1 MEHKMYQKAVIT
13 KTAGNTA
20 VYPYHCHNSWEIL
33 CYTKNTGHLGLDCGL
48 TIPFSVGTILLVPPN
63 LLHGSRAD
71 SAFENICVEDPA
83 FPSHK
88 ITADI
93 RKTSMSG
100 VLQTNDNI
108 TGDITALFQMSY
120 RQWISGTDSDN
131 CIRHLLDAAYAM
143 IFQPMGIIGDTSMT
157 TITEQMRNHM
167 IEHFR
172 DPDYSVSD
180 AITYSGVGANKARQ
194 LFRSLFSITPMEF
207 LRSLRLKNAESLLL
221 FSDETMTI
229 SEIAYGS
236 GFRDPLYFSKVFH
249 EAYGTTPTEYRMTF
263 RNREYERIKYDE

>member
-1 MEHKMYQKAVIT
+1 MEHKMYQKAVIN

-33 CYTKNTGHLGLDCGL
+33 CYTKNTGHLWLDCGL

-88 ITADI
+88 IPVNSQ
-93 RKTSMSG
+93 KPSVCG

-120 RQWISGTDSDN
+120 RHWISGTDSGD

-143 IFQPMGIIGDTSMT
+143 IFQQMGNIGDTSMM
-157 TITEQMRNHM
+157 TIAEQMRNHM
-167 IEHFR
+167 IEHFNN
-172 DPDYSVSD
+172 PGYSVTD

-194 LFRSLFSITPMEF
+194 LFRSVFSIAPVEY

-221 FSDETMTI
+221 FSDETMPVA
-229 SEIAYGS
+229 EIAYSS

-249 EAYGTTPTEYRMTF
+249 EAYGKTPTEYRMTF
-263 RNREYERIKYDE
+263 RNRGHERGKHDE